1 MAALQS
7 DSVSFML
14 ESLRSDKT
22 LDTGSF
28 GIGFLAFAFG
38 LDFAAND
45 EFAHL
50 TRQD

>member
-1 MAALQS
+1 MAAFQG

-14 ESLRSDKT
+14 ESLGSDKT

-28 GIGFLAFAFG
+28 GIGFLAFALG

-50 TRQD
+50 R